1 MALRTVGIVTI
12 NDDTNYGN
20 RLQNFALQEAV
31 RSLGWEPETLTNR
44 PPAWDR
50 ALLAPRIMHDIRHDF
65 PGLARRAGGRMQRES
80 PPAPRYLEQRRSA
93 IRTFTQTHIDSSPH
107 DFSEVPP
114 TFWAERYASAIAG
127 SDQVWNPTYRRA
139 QGVDFLDFVGES
151 HRIAYAASFGV
162 QQVPGFLRSRYRAW
176 LQGIPHLSVR
186 ESDGR
191 RIVADLSG
199 REARVVL
206 DPTLLVHRTVWDR
219 LISAQS
225 PIAAAPYAVR
235 FFLGHPSAAQD
246 AWVTRHADEAAL
258 EIVDLN
264 ALDQEKFADV
274 GPAGFIAAIARAEIV
289 YTDSFHAGIFA
300 LLNRRPV
307 VLRTR
312 FEQDPRWQELLS
324 QNDLS
329 TRPTGVTGLQS
340 ITDPDWAAVETRRE
354 GLRAESMDF
363 LRRALDRS
371 ADRPD

>member
-65 PGLARRAGGRMQRES
+65 SGFARRAGGRLQRET
-80 PPAPRYLEQRRSA
+80 PQAPRSLEPRRSV
-93 IRTFTQTHIDSSPH
+93 IRAFTQTHIDSSPQGYA
-107 DFSEVPP
+107 EMP
-114 TFWAERYASAIAG
+114 TTYWGDRYISAIVG

-191 RIVADLSG
+191 RLVADLSG

-235 FFLGHPSAAQD
+235 FFLGHPSPAQD
-246 AWVTRHADEAAL
+246 AWVTRHADEAGL
-258 EIVDLN
+258 EIVDMH

-312 FEQDPRWQELLS
+312 FDQDPRWQELLS

-329 TRPTGVTGLQS
+329 TRPTGVSGLQS

-354 GLRAESMDF
+354 GLRTASMDF
-363 LRRALDRS
+363 LRQALDRS

>member
-31 RSLGWEPETLTNR
+31 RSLGWEPETLMNR

-50 ALLAPRIMHDIRHDF
+50 ALLAPRVMHDIRHDF
-65 PGLARRAGGRMQRES
+65 SGFARRAGGRLQRES
-80 PPAPRYLEQRRSA
+80 PPAPRYLEHRRSA
-93 IRTFTQTHIDSSPH
+93 IREFSQAHIDSSPH
-107 DFSEVPP
+107 RFSEMPA
-114 TFWAERYASAIAG
+114 TFWAERYTSAIVG

-162 QQVPGFLRSRYRAW
+162 PEVPGFLRSRYRAW

-191 RIVADLSG
+191 RLVADLSG
-199 REARVVL
+199 RDARVVL
-206 DPTLLVHRTVWDR
+206 DPTLLVDRTVWDR
-219 LISAQS
+219 LIAEQP
-225 PIAAAPYAVR
+225 PITAVPYAVR
-235 FFLGHPSAAQD
+235 FFLGLPTPTQD
-246 AWVTRHADEAAL
+246 AWVRRDADEAGL
-258 EIVDLN
+258 EVVDMHD
-264 ALDQEKFADV
+264 LDQEEFADV

-324 QNDLS
+324 QNALS
-329 TRPTGVTGLQS
+329 TRQTGVSGLQS
-340 ITDPDWAAVETRRE
+340 ITDVDWAAVEARRE
-354 GLRAESMDF
+354 GLRAASMDF
-363 LRRALDRS
+363 LRQALDRS
-371 ADRPD
+371 ADRLG